1 MTLPR
6 YEEYEGDFLEAM
18 ATRFG
23 FSGKT
28 RLVFEKRFLED
39 NAELKDNS
47 LANGQR
53 LAEKLLKGAGKV
65 SDPATILRDRL
76 KVICDKLAEAGCEF
90 NGARQGKWKIAKR
103 WLREEIY
110 PQWLAEQGLGA
121 PPPTR
126 EQLWQQLV
134 AQSTPT
140 NKMRPVIVKE
150 QTLDMWQPESS
161 DEIVVPLGSRI
172 YFDVDLEIAGHLTLL
187 EKATSGDIFCLCPSS
202 LFAPAPNLPAG
213 RARLPQE
220 NARQKWFKIT
230 GNLGSE
236 QIVAAITVEAPPLDW
251 LPEGTQP
258 PLKLQESHL
267 SELLNYFQKGEPSE
281 LLFMEYRIIG

>member
-6 YEEYEGDFLEAM
+6 YEEREQDFLEAM
-18 ATRFG
+18 ATRYG
-23 FSGKT
+23 FSGKNRT
-28 RLVFEKRFLED
+28 IFLQRFLES
-39 NAELKDNS
+39 NADLKNM
-47 LANGQR
+47 N
-53 LAEKLLKGAGKV
+53 LAEVLENDLLADTENGDSNRILTQQLNG
-65 SDPATILRDRL
+65 TIC
-76 KVICDKLAEAGCEF
+76 KTLAEAGCEF

-110 PQWLAEQGLGA
+110 PQWLAELGLAA

-134 AQSTPT
+134 DRSTPT

-172 YFDVDLEIAGHLTLL
+172 YFDVDLETGGHLTLL
-187 EKATSGDIFCLCPSS
+187 EKATSGDIFCLCPSF
-202 LFAPAPNLPAG
+202 LAPAPNLPAG

-220 NARQKWFKIT
+220 NARLKSFKIT

-236 QIVAAITVEAPPLDW
+236 QIVAVITAEAPPLDW
-251 LPEGTQP
+251 LPQRTEP

-281 LLFMEYRIIG
+281 LLFMEYRITG